1 MTGQSKDKM
10 LTLRITEALNKDI
23 EDAHEI
29 LEDQRD
35 PHLSKV
41 TKSETLIMLIKIG
54 LETFHKQQMK
64 RD

>member
-23 EDAHEI
+23 DEAHDI
-29 LEDQRD
+29 LESQRD

-41 TKSETLIMLIKIG
+41 TKSETLIMLLKIG

>member
-1 MTGQSKDKM
+1 MTGSKDKM

-23 EDAHEI
+23 DEAHEI
-29 LEDQRD
+29 LEKQRD

-41 TKSETLIMLIKIG
+41 TKSETLIMLLKIG
-54 LETFHKQQMK
+54 LEAFHKQQMK